1 MLRHAVVRAFF
12 VSFAALVL
20 AGCGSDDSNGNGSC
34 SAPSVKG
41 TALGLDGG
49 MGAVH
54 GTGQL
59 PSGVTDGKELLV
71 IVDGGNNS
79 GNIVAEGLTPTPLTC
94 GKSFSFEA
102 KKLPAGT
109 YHIGYEVDDD
119 NFNVLFEGTS
129 TNSFTI
135 TASENLEF
143 NPTFP

>member
-1 MLRHAVVRAFF
+1 MLKQAVVRAFL
-12 VSFAALVL
+12 VGFAALAL
-20 AGCGSDDSNGNGSC
+20 AGCGSSDDNNNGSC

-49 MGAVH
+49 MGTVH

-59 PSGVTDGKELLV
+59 PDGIPNGKELLV
-71 IVDGGNNS
+71 MVDGGNNA